1 MKSTSSDIAAKFSG
15 VIDRCY
21 FPFAILFLLALV
33 YNHIQL
39 IAYPL
44 PLDYNEPA
52 AQTITAT
59 IAALE
64 NPYSIENQPSRTSAY
79 PVLYNM
85 LVAPLTALFGNTLQ
99 LHRLV
104 TGAFIIASCV
114 LVFFVTLRVS
124 QSARDSFAASI
135 LLYAGLLFYATPMA
149 SPSSVGLFLFL
160 SSLFIP
166 WYYGFSNRS
175 LGVALALGLLAF
187 FGKQYFLACLGYT
200 ALFLF
205 LSVSKI
211 RGAIFGLLSLASF
224 AVSIAVADRVAPYF
238 LDIAVFTGSSV
249 KYVASNTIMLTQLR
263 AYGLVSL
270 PLLAI
275 LVMQSTVMFF
285 SRRATAPS
293 NSRPRGRFMG
303 IDLLN
308 LSAPLLSRAP
318 DYFWI
323 CIACS
328 LTIVV
333 FVLSIN
339 PGNYLSYH
347 FQLISPFLLILTFT
361 SLSRAVKLKAISQL
375 LVLVAFY
382 ASYSILSHDFTV
394 RKLENWQR
402 LEQTIDGKKKV
413 YATPIILGKILEK
426 GGEIYQNGHTVYFLF
441 ASDRPAWL
449 DKKNPE
455 ETARRLWEKH
465 IEKIYS
471 MIEAQEFDVIVL
483 DRYTEIP
490 SPHPGTHEDRD
501 GTELLQKYYRLRE
514 TIPVHL
520 AHRRG
525 GGMFQVQIWEPISK
539 SASENTTAQ

>member
-33 YNHIQL
+33 YHHLQL

-52 AQTITAT
+52 AQTVTAT

-64 NPYSIENQPSRTSAY
+64 NPYSIENQPARTSAY

-114 LVFFVTLRVS
+114 LVFFATLRVS
-124 QSARDSFAASI
+124 HSARDSFAASI
-135 LLYAGLLFYATPMA
+135 LLYAGLLFYATPVA
-149 SPSSVGLFLFL
+149 SPSSLGLFLFL
-160 SSLFIP
+160 SSLLVP

-175 LGVALALGLLAF
+175 LGIALALGLLAF
-187 FGKQYFLACLGYT
+187 FGKQYFVAGLGYI

-211 RGAIFGLLSLASF
+211 RGAVFGLLSLASF
-224 AVSIAVADRVAPYF
+224 AASIAVAHQVAPYF
-238 LDIAVFTGSSV
+238 LDMTVFSSSSMQFL
-249 KYVASNTIMLTQLR
+249 ASNETMLTQLR

-275 LVMQSTVMFF
+275 LLMQSTVMSF
-285 SRRATAPS
+285 SRRATIPP
-293 NSRPRGRFMG
+293 NSRPRGRLMG
-303 IDLLN
+303 INLLD

-318 DYFWI
+318 DYFWM
-323 CIACS
+323 CVACS

-333 FVLSIN
+333 FILGKN

-347 FQLISPFLLILTFT
+347 FQLISPFLVIVTLTFV
-361 SLSRAVKLKAISQL
+361 SRAVKLKALSQL

-382 ASYSILSHDFTV
+382 ASYTILSHDFTV
-394 RKLENWQR
+394 RKPESWQR
-402 LEQTIDGKKKV
+402 LEQTIAAAEKV
-413 YATPIILGKILEK
+413 YGTPLILGKILEK

-441 ASDRPAWL
+441 ASGKPAWMVR
-449 DKKNPE
+449 KNPE
-455 ETARRLWEKH
+455 ATVRRLWEKH

-483 DRYTEIP
+483 DTYTEIP
-490 SPHPGTHEDRD
+490 PPLPGTHDDRD
-501 GTELLQKYYRLRE
+501 GTELLQRYYRLRE

-525 GGMFQVQIWEPISK
+525 GGMFQVQIWEPIPK
-539 SASENTTAQ
+539 SSSGNISEQ